1 MNVNF
6 GEGYNEV
13 VWIKDAYRLID
24 GDGQERTYGVAE
36 SRDLVPGY
44 YVAHWPSGAH
54 NPHFLH
60 DGLTFVGPFR
70 YRDSALALID
80 PDQALALSA

>member
-1 MNVNF
+1 MNVEH
-6 GEGYNEV
+6 EGYNEV
-13 VWIKDAYRLID
+13 VWIKDAYRLVD
-24 GDGQERTYGVAE
+24 GDGHERTCGVPG

-44 YVAHWPSGAH
+44 YVAHWPPGTT

-70 YRDSALALID
+70 YRDSALALIHAEHEA
-80 PDQALALSA
+80 ALTV

>member
-1 MNVNF
+1 MNVE
-6 GEGYNEV
+6 EGYNEI
-13 VWIKDAYRLID
+13 VWIKDAYRLVDVD
-24 GDGQERTYGVAE
+24 GHERTYGVAG
-36 SRDLVPGY
+36 SRDLEPGY
-44 YVAHWPSGAH
+44 YVAHWPAGTD

-80 PDQALALSA
+80 PERELAVTA

>member
-1 MNVNF
+1 MSSE
-6 GEGYNEV
+6 EGYSEI

-24 GDGQERTYGVAE
+24 ADGHERTYGVAGA
-36 SRDLVPGY
+36 RDLDPGY
-44 YVAHWPSGAH
+44 YVAHWPAGTA

-70 YRDSALALID
+70 YRHSALALLD
-80 PDQALALSA
+80 ADRRVALSA